1 MTQDLVA
8 VAMGRKHAD
17 LVICNGRWVNVHSG
31 EILPGTDVAIT
42 GGRIAYVGP
51 NAGHCIGPH
60 TRIIEAKQRYLVP
73 GLCDAHMHVE
83 SGMVTV
89 TEFARAVIPHGTTTM
104 FIDPHE
110 IANVLGLP
118 GVRLMHDEAATLPIN
133 IYVEMPSCVPSAPGL
148 ETPGASIGPD
158 EVAEAMGWPGIIGLG
173 EMMNF
178 PGVFGGDDRMHAEMA
193 ATLRAGKVI
202 GGHYAAPDLG
212 RAFHGYVAGGAAD
225 DHEGTRL
232 EDGVARVRQGMR
244 AMLRFGSAWH
254 DVAAQIKAI
263 TEMGLDSRNFI
274 LCTDDSHSGTLVGE
288 GHMDRVVRHAI
299 AQGVPPMTAIQM
311 ATLNTAQH
319 FGLEREIGSITPG
332 RRADIVITSDLA
344 ALPIELVIAGG
355 EVVAEYGRILVDIP
369 PYSYPE
375 FAVGTVKL
383 GKQLE
388 ARDFD
393 IPFVVERFSAIE
405 AEERAKALD
414 YEQRS
419 GGEKS
424 APDNGSSS
432 PLLPRSPAPPL
443 SCRVRVIGVVENQAP
458 TKALEATLPVV
469 DGLIQPDAAQDVCR
483 IALVERHRATGGVV
497 NGFVGGFGFNVPCA
511 VASTV
516 AHDSHHMLVVGTD
529 AADMA
534 RAANRLGEVGGGVV
548 VFKEGR
554 EIALVEL
561 PIAGLMS
568 NERAE
573 VVAAKAERMVEAFRE
588 CGCAL
593 NNAYMQL
600 SLLALVVIP
609 ELRISDLGVVDV
621 RRFEVVALVVE

>member
-1 MTQDLVA
+1 MAQTKPWHEMTQDLVA

-31 EILPGTDVAIT
+31 EILPGTDVAVY

-51 NAGHCIGPH
+51 DASHCMGPR
-60 TRIIEAKQRYLVP
+60 TRLIEARQRYLVP

-89 TEFARAVIPHGTTTM
+89 TEFARAVIPHGTTSM

-118 GVRLMHDEAATLPIN
+118 GVRLMHDEATALPIN
-133 IYVEMPSCVPSAPGL
+133 VYVEMPSCVPSAPGL

-158 EVAEAMGWPGIIGLG
+158 EVAEAMTWPGIIGLG

-178 PGVFGGDDRMHAEMA
+178 PGVYLGDDKMHAEMA
-193 ATLRAGKVI
+193 ATMRAGKVI

-212 RAFHGYVAGGAAD
+212 RAFHGYLAGGPAD

-244 AMLRFGSAWH
+244 AMLRLGSAWH
-254 DVAAQIKAI
+254 DVAAQVKAI
-263 TEMGLDSRNFI
+263 TDMGLDSRNFI

-299 AQGVPPMTAIQM
+299 AQGLRPITAIQM
-311 ATLNTAQH
+311 ATINTATH
-319 FGLEREIGSITPG
+319 FGLEREIGSIAPG
-332 RRADIVITSDLA
+332 RRADIVITGDLA
-344 ALPIELVIAGG
+344 ALPIEMVIAGG
-355 EVVAEYGRILVDIP
+355 QVVAENGRIAIDIP
-369 PYSYPE
+369 PYSYPD
-375 FAVGTVKL
+375 FAVGTVRL
-383 GKQLE
+383 GKRLE
-388 ARDFD
+388 AGDFD
-393 IPFVVERFSAIE
+393 VA
-405 AEERAKALD
+405 AT
-414 YEQRS
+414 S
-419 GGEKS
+419 GQWTVDSGQQ
-424 APDNGSSS
+424 DTV
-432 PLLPRSPAPPL
+432 
-443 SCRVRVIGVVENQAP
+443 RVRVIGVVENQAP
-458 TKALEATLPVV
+458 TKALERELPIVN
-469 DGLIQPDAAQDVCR
+469 GLIQPDPTQDVCR
-483 IALVERHRATGGVV
+483 IALVERHRATGEVT
-497 NGFVGGFGFNVPCA
+497 NGFVGGFGFDVPCA

-516 AHDSHHMLVVGTD
+516 AHDSHHMIVVGTD

-548 VFKEGR
+548 VYKEGR

-573 VVAAKAERMVEAFRE
+573 VVAAKAERMVAAFRE
-588 CGCAL
+588 CGCTL

-609 ELRISDLGVVDV
+609 ELRISDMGIVDV
-621 RRFEVVALVVE
+621 RSFEVVPLVVAK